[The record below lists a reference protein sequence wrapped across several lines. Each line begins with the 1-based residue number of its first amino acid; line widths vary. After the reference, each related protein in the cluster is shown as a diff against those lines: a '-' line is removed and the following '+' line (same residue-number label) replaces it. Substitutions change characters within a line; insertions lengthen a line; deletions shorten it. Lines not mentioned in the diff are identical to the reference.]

1 MRTAPLVAAA
11 ALAALAGCTGVS
23 SPGGTPTTSPSVSV
37 EPVTGQSVPE
47 ALRSF
52 TCRADDEGV
61 WSAQGMVANLSSST
75 HTYAVTAQV
84 GPADGQATTAKQV
97 RVTVSPRS
105 KEPFS
110 LTKLPAASPDGPC
123 HLRVQVVD

>member
-1 MRTAPLVAAA
+1 MRIA
-11 ALAALAGCTGVS
+11 ALAAVGVLAVLSGCTGVS

-47 ALRSF
+47 ALWGF
-52 TCRADDEGV
+52 TCQADDEGV
-61 WSAQGMVANLSSST
+61 WSAEGTVVNLSSST

-84 GPADGQATTAKQV
+84 GPADGQTTTAKQV

-105 KEPFS
+105 KAPFS
-110 LTKLPAASPDGPC
+110 LSKLPAASPDGPC
-123 HLRVQVVD
+123 HLRVLVVD